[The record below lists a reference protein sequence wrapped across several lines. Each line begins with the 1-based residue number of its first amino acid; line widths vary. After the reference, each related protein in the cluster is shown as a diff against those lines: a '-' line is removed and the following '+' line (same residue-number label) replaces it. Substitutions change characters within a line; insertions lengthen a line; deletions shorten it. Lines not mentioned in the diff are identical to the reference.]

1 MKNPALTVLKLIIVG
16 GCIILAA
23 SSLVA
28 GAHFAGTGQYVTA
41 GLFALVAVV
50 CAVIVACVSAATPQ

>member
-41 GLFALVAVV
+41 GLFAIVAVV
-50 CAVIVACVSAATPQ
+50 CAVIMAFVSAATPR